1 MLNKYPSALFCVT
14 ASFGYN
20 LIHLAL
26 GLSPLHNNQLRLK

>member
-1 MLNKYPSALFCVT
+1 MLNKYPNGLFYV
-14 ASFGYN
+14 AAGLGYN